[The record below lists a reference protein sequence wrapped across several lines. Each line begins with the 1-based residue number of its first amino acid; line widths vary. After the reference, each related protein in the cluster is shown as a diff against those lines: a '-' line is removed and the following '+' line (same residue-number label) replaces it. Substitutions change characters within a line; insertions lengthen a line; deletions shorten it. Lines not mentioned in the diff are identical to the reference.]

1 MPKTPLTAGSVYLHY
16 EQRLG
21 LQWVA
26 GQGGADRPLFSDA
39 GSDASSEVTTG
50 ALAGHMNLVYPYRI
64 QVLGRV
70 EHEYLSRLGKNS
82 HADAL
87 ALLFGARPVM
97 IIVSD
102 SEPVGQELVDLADQ
116 TGTALFKS
124 SLSAAQLITFLQYA
138 LSEAVADT
146 AFVHGVFMEILG
158 IGVLLTGESGV
169 GKSELALALISRN
182 HRLVADDAPEFQRV
196 APDVLR
202 GVCPG
207 VLRGY
212 LEVRGLGVLNI
223 RAMFG
228 DSAIKTA
235 KRLSLVIHL
244 QRMSSDEL
252 AKVDRLWGSRQ
263 KRIIQD
269 VEVDQITI
277 PVAPGHNMAVL
288 AEGAV
293 RNHILL
299 DKGYDAVQHFIDRQ
313 ARTLKGESQ

>member
-1 MPKTPLTAGSVYLHY
+1 MTKTQLTAGSVYLHH

-21 LQWVA
+21 LQWVS
-26 GQGGADRPLFSDA
+26 GQAGADRPLFADSVSESA
-39 GSDASSEVTTG
+39 SEVARG
-50 ALAGHMNLVYPYRI
+50 ALVGHMNLIYPNRI

-70 EHEYLSRLGKNS
+70 EQDYLSRLGKNS
-82 HADAL
+82 RSDAL
-87 ALLFGARPVM
+87 TLLFGAVPAM

-102 SEPVGQELVDLADQ
+102 GETVGRDLIDYADRS
-116 TGTALFKS
+116 GTPLFQS
-124 SLSAAQLITFLQYA
+124 SLSTAQLITFLQYA

-146 AFVHGVFMEILG
+146 TFVHGVFMEILG
-158 IGVLLTGESGV
+158 IGVLLTGESGI
-169 GKSELALALISRN
+169 GKSELALELISRN
-182 HRLVADDAPEFQRV
+182 HRLVADDAPEFHRV
-196 APDVLR
+196 APDILR

-244 QRMSSDEL
+244 QRMSGEEL

-263 KRIIQD
+263 KRVIQD
-269 VEVDQITI
+269 VEIDQITI

-313 ARTLKGESQ
+313 AKTLKGDSV

>member
-1 MPKTPLTAGSVYLHY
+1 MTKSLLTAGSVFLHY

-21 LQWVA
+21 LEWMA
-26 GQGGADRPLFSDA
+26 GQVGADRALFPDS
-39 GSDASSEVTTG
+39 GFGASSDVTTG

-70 EHEYLSRLGKNS
+70 EYEYLSRLGKNS

-87 ALLFGARPVM
+87 KLLFGARPVM
-97 IIVSD
+97 VIVSD
-102 SEPVGQELVDLADQ
+102 GEVVGRELVELANES
-116 TGTALFKS
+116 GTPLFQS

-158 IGVLLTGESGV
+158 IGVLLTGESGI
-169 GKSELALALISRN
+169 GKSELALELISRN

-196 APDVLR
+196 APDILR

-235 KRLSLVIHL
+235 KRLSLIIHL
-244 QRMSSDEL
+244 QRMSGEEL
-252 AKVDRLWGSRQ
+252 ARVDRLWGSRQ

-313 ARTLKGESQ
+313 ARTLKSDSA

>member
-1 MPKTPLTAGSVYLHY
+1 MTHDTLTAGTVYDRY

-21 LQWVA
+21 LQWMA
-26 GQGGADRPLFSDA
+26 GHGGADRQVFLAPPSGGSSDA
-39 GSDASSEVTTG
+39 TTG
-50 ALAGHMNLVYPYRI
+50 ALAGHMNLIYPYRI

-70 EHEYLSRLGKNS
+70 ELEYLSRLGKNS

-87 ALLFGARPVM
+87 KLLFGAGPVM

-102 SEPVGQELVDLADQ
+102 GEGIGSELIDLANQ
-116 TGTALFKS
+116 YEAPLFGS

-158 IGVLLTGESGV
+158 IGVLLTGESGI
-169 GKSELALALISRN
+169 GKSELALELISRN
-182 HRLVADDAPEFQRV
+182 HRLVADDAPEFQCV
-196 APDVLR
+196 APDILR

-235 KRLSLVIHL
+235 KRLSLIIHL
-244 QRMSSDEL
+244 QRMSGEEL
-252 AKVDRLWGSRQ
+252 ATVDRLWGSRQ
-263 KRIIQD
+263 RRIIQD
-269 VEVDQITI
+269 VEIDQITI

-313 ARTLKGESQ
+313 AKTLNGGSA